1 MRLGTRGATTAG
13 AWYIVGVF
21 AALLAMSY
29 FDRFILALLANPISQ
44 DLTLTDRQMGLLLG
58 FGFALVYSIAGLPI
72 AWYLDR
78 GNRVRGVVVG
88 ALIWSV
94 GTMASAFADTYAQLL
109 VLRAGVAVG
118 EAVLTPAMVSL
129 IADLFEPG
137 ERARPTAI
145 YLVIGTLMSGGA
157 FIAGGFAVDLA
168 ELIHGVMTDWPVWR
182 ITLFMVGVPGIF
194 LALLLFTTVREPG
207 RRPAVAAMVDDPHP
221 WDTATFTSHLRGHA
235 DFYLPFYICVGFG
248 VSLGFAGFSWVP
260 TILVRAYG
268 FEVADSGY
276 TFGMAAV
283 PAIAAGTLFWSWLA
297 GRIGPLFTMLLGVAV
312 TLAAGLGALAWDGST
327 STVVAAAL
335 ICGGAGC
342 FTPVCALI
350 VQHVTPPQLHARLMA
365 MALLAASLFGSGLGP
380 LAPPLIAGFWGDDP
394 MALRHAVF
402 AYALGVGAVLLAGLL
417 VGLRGYERLV
427 QGRPGIAGRMLA

>member
-1 MRLGTRGATTAG
+1 MRLGTRGATTTG

-44 DLTLTDRQMGLLLG
+44 DLGLTDPEMGLLLG
-58 FGFALVYSIAGLPI
+58 FGFAMVYSLAGLPI

-88 ALIWSV
+88 ALVWSV
-94 GTMASAFADTYAQLL
+94 GTISSAFADSYGQLL

-129 IADLFEPG
+129 IANLFEPG
-137 ERARPTAI
+137 ERGRPTAI

-157 FIAGGFAVDLA
+157 FVAGGIAVDVA
-168 ELIHGVMTDWPVWR
+168 GLIHGVMTDWPVWR
-182 ITLFMVGVPGIF
+182 ITLFMVGLPGIF
-194 LALLLFTTVREPG
+194 LALLLLTTVREPS
-207 RRPAVAAMVDDPHP
+207 RRPAAVARLDDPDP

-235 DFYLPFYICVGFG
+235 DFYLPFFLCIGFG

-268 FEVADSGY
+268 FEVAESGY
-276 TFGMAAV
+276 TFGLAAI

-297 GRIGPLFTMLLGVAV
+297 GRIGPLKTMLLGVAV
-312 TLAAGLGALAWDGST
+312 VLAAGLGALALEGST
-327 STVVAAAL
+327 ALVAAAAL
-335 ICGGAGC
+335 ICGGSAG
-342 FTPVCALI
+342 FTPICAII
-350 VQHVTPPQLHARLMA
+350 VQHATPSKMHARLMA
-365 MALLAASLFGSGLGP
+365 MALLAASLIGSGVGP
-380 LAPPLIAGFWGDDP
+380 LAPPLIAEFWGHDP
-394 MALRHAVF
+394 MALRHAVV
-402 AYALGVGAVLLAGLL
+402 AYALGVGAALF
-417 VGLRGYERLV
+417 VGLFFGMRGYARLV
-427 QGRPGIAGRMLA
+427 QGRPAGGGRAP